1 MEYKKIVKEK
11 YNIHIINTD
20 RFKTISLSV
29 IFSSKFNKRD
39 MPYLNL
45 LTKNLISSTKKY
57 KTSSSLAIL
66 GEELYGSSVSASF
79 GINGNIERMM
89 LSLEFLNPKY
99 TEPSMI
105 KESILFLNEC
115 LFNPNVKNNKFD
127 NKYYEINKN
136 NILNSLKSIKDNPY
150 SYAFIKYKNEMYKG
164 TPISYNLY
172 NDIKTIELI
181 KNEDV
186 YKFYLKVIKDYKI
199 DIFLIGNILNENE
212 YIKYLDKMFNNINN
226 TFNTKLNYEICN
238 LNVSKK
244 TVKETRK
251 FSQSQLFIGYTFDNL
266 SDYEKKYVLTFYNA
280 ILGGINN
287 SLLFTEIRENNSLC
301 YSIDSFITREP
312 HSLVIETEI
321 DKSNYNRSIELIDEV
336 IKKMN
341 NKKDIESLFITAKEH
356 INTSIN
362 SFYDNPSIMLEH
374 YYKKEFC
381 DTDDIEIRREKFMNV
396 TVEEILKL
404 GKKIHR
410 KVTYLL
416 EGDMN
421 EKDSI

>member
-1 MEYKKIVKEK
+1 MEYKKIVKEN

-29 IFSSKFNKRD
+29 TFSNKFNKDD

-99 TEPSMI
+99 TERSMI
-105 KESILFLNEC
+105 KESILFFNEC
-115 LFNPNVKNNKFD
+115 LFNPNVNKNRFD
-127 NKYYEINKN
+127 DNYFEINKN
-136 NILNSLKSIKDNPY
+136 NVINGLKSIKDNPY

-172 NDIKTIELI
+172 NDINKIETI

-186 YKFYLKVIKDYKI
+186 YNFYLKVIKNFKI
-199 DIFLIGNILNENE
+199 DLFLVGNIINENE
-212 YIKYLDKMFNNINN
+212 YIKYLDKIFSKNENNFNS
-226 TFNTKLNYEICN
+226 KLNYETN
-238 LNVSKK
+238 DLNIDKK
-244 TVKETRK
+244 TLKETRK
-251 FSQSQLFIGYTFDNL
+251 FSQSQLFIGYTFKDL
-266 SDYEKKYVLTFYNA
+266 TDYEKKYVLTFYNA
-280 ILGGINN
+280 ILGGVNN

-312 HSLVIETEI
+312 YSLVIETEI
-321 DKSNYNRSIELIDEV
+321 DKSNCDKAISLIDEV

-341 NKKDIESLFITAKEH
+341 NKKDIEQLFYTAREN

-362 SFYDNPSIMLEH
+362 NFYDSTVTMVEH

-396 TVEEILKL
+396 SLEDIIKIS
-404 GKKIHR
+404 KKIHK

>member
-1 MEYKKIVKEK
+1 MEYKKIIKEK
-11 YNIHIINTD
+11 YNVHIINTD
-20 RFKTISLSV
+20 RFKTILLNV
-29 IFSSKFNKRD
+29 VFSNKFNKSD

-115 LFNPNVKNNKFD
+115 LFNPNVKNKKFD
-127 NKYYEINKN
+127 DKYYEINKN
-136 NILNSLKSIKDNPY
+136 NVINGLKSIKDNPY
-150 SYAFIKYKNEMYKG
+150 SYGFIQYKNEMYKK
-164 TPISYNLY
+164 TPISYSLY
-172 NDIKTIELI
+172 NDIKRVEST

-186 YKFYLKVIKDYKI
+186 YNFYLKVIKNFKTDV
-199 DIFLIGNILNENE
+199 FLIGNITDENE
-212 YIKYLDKMFNNINN
+212 YIKYLDEMFNKSEN
-226 TFNTKLNYEICN
+226 TFNSKLNYEIN
-238 LNVSKK
+238 YLNVDKK

-251 FSQSQLFIGYTFDNL
+251 FSQSQLFIGYIFDDIT
-266 SDYEKKYVLTFYNA
+266 DYEKKYVLTFYNS

-312 HSLVIETEI
+312 YSLVIETEI
-321 DKSNYNRSIELIDEV
+321 DKSNYNKTIKLIDEV
-336 IKKMN
+336 VKKMN
-341 NKKDIESLFITAKEH
+341 NKKDIEQLFLTAREN

-362 SFYDNPSIMLEH
+362 NFYDNPLTMLEH

-381 DTDDIEIRREKFMNV
+381 DTDEIEIRREKFMNV
-396 TVEEILKL
+396 TLDEIIKL
-404 GKKIHR
+404 SKKIHK

-416 EGDMN
+416 EGDID
-421 EKDSI
+421 EKDNI

>member
-11 YNIHIINTD
+11 YNVHIINTN
-20 RFKTISLSV
+20 RFKTVSLSV
-29 IFSSKFNKRD
+29 IFSNEFNKND

-79 GINGNIERMM
+79 GVNGNIERMM

-99 TEPSMI
+99 TEHSMI
-105 KESILFLNEC
+105 KESIFFLNEC
-115 LFNPNVKNNKFD
+115 LFNPNVSNNCFD
-127 NKYYEINKN
+127 NNYYEINKN
-136 NILNSLKSIKDNPY
+136 NIINGLKSIKDNPY

-172 NDIKTIELI
+172 NDIKKIETI

-186 YKFYLKVIKDYKI
+186 YKFYLKLIKSFKI
-199 DIFLIGNILNENE
+199 DIFLIGNITNENE
-212 YIKYLDKMFNNINN
+212 YIKYLDKMFSKNENN
-226 TFNTKLNYEICN
+226 FNAKLNYEIN
-238 LNVSKK
+238 TLNVDKK
-244 TVKETRK
+244 TLKEKRK
-251 FSQSQLFIGYTFDNL
+251 FSQSQLFIGYTFEDL
-266 SDYEKKYVLTFYNA
+266 TDYEKKYVLTFYNA

-312 HSLVIETEI
+312 YSLVIETEI
-321 DKSNYNRSIELIDEV
+321 DKSNYDKGVKLIDEV
-336 IKKMN
+336 IKKMK
-341 NKKDIESLFITAKEH
+341 NKKDVELLFNTAREH
-356 INTSIN
+356 INTSLN
-362 SFYDNPSIMLEH
+362 NFYDSIITMIEH

-381 DTDDIEIRREKFMNV
+381 DTDDIETRREKFMNV
-396 TVEEILKL
+396 SLEDIIKL
-404 GKKIHR
+404 SKKIHK